1 MRALFFS
8 SIVQGFWHPKFTHC
22 KPNPKHLILAR
33 FQPVLLDVCEIR
45 NPKTIDV
52 LQPKAVRTQLTWWFY
67 SRSNM
72 RKSRNKKKHLP
83 CKAATWTV
91 AQIFRLTICYLWN
104 AIFPKSENP
113 QPPSHL
119 HHPIPNLHPH
129 PNPSP
134 VHPGGCHPSAKRKTM
149 WLFSSTAGKLPS
161 FKATFPSRSH
171 LRAKSL
177 ATKEAEAEATRG
189 H

>member
-72 RKSRNKKKHLP
+72 RKSRNKKKTSALQSCNLNGCSNFQANNLLP
-83 CKAATWTV
+83 LKC
-91 AQIFRLTICYLWN
+91 N
-104 AIFPKSENP
+104 FPKEWKSPTPIPSSSSHTQPSPSPKPVHRSTLGVAIHQPSAKPCDSSLPLPENCHP
-113 QPPSHL
+113 SGPPSH
-119 HHPIPNLHPH
+119 PEAIYE
-129 PNPSP
+129 PSP
-134 VHPGGCHPSAKRKTM
+134 WPP
-149 WLFSSTAGKLPS
+149 
-161 FKATFPSRSH
+161 
-171 LRAKSL
+171 
-177 ATKEAEAEATRG
+177 RG
-189 H
+189 HPTWPYLY